1 MVAQTSQVNQKREV
15 NESLHQSSSNI
26 LKKNF
31 DETLDL
37 CSNKSKK
44 EDQAIS
50 NSDEPD
56 VDDLAGIFVVDWE
69 PPH

>member
-50 NSDEPD
+50 KSDEPD